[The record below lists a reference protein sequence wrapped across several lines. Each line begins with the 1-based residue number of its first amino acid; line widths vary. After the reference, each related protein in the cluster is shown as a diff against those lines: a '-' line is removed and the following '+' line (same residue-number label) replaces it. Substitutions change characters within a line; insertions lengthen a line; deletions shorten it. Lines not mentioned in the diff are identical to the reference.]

1 MPDIDIETTERRM
14 MRMLVCMVLAG
25 CLAGCGSNKL
35 AESDLNRIYG
45 LQGDLA
51 ENHLEIEQKMLSFM
65 AAEMLRRRGA
75 EAKLEVP
82 ECQAIIDEFVA
93 GHIEDMKS
101 IDAIRHQIV
110 FLAIQSERLKALTMS
125 LNVYIQGKK
134 GIIELM
140 RENKE

>member
-65 AAEMLRRRGA
+65 AAEMLRRRVQ
-75 EAKLEVP
+75 K
-82 ECQAIIDEFVA
+82 
-93 GHIEDMKS
+93 
-101 IDAIRHQIV
+101 
-110 FLAIQSERLKALTMS
+110 QSWKCRSARQSLTNS
-125 LNVYIQGKK
+125 
-134 GIIELM
+134 
-140 RENKE
+140 